1 MIGSKLTK
9 VASFVTALVLC
20 VALLPATAL
29 AASSTCQ
36 AYNPQLCSVTTT
48 TPTATSVP
56 ATSTL
61 PFTGL
66 DVALLVAG
74 GVVLMGAG
82 VLVRMA
88 SRRMNN

>member
-9 VASFVTALVLC
+9 VASLVIALVLC
-20 VALLPATAL
+20 VALLPATAV

-48 TPTATSVP
+48 TPSTTVP
-56 ATSTL
+56 SSSTL

-82 VLVRMA
+82 VVVRMA